1 MVVNFTELL
10 AQEYRGKLGLEAD
23 RYIEYSVEGAQR
35 METLMKGLLA
45 YWETTARDHTETATD
60 CNVAL
65 EKALRNLEVAITESG
80 AAITSDPL
88 PTVLAEEVM
97 LIQFF
102 QNLIANS
109 IKYRG
114 EEPARIHVS
123 VEDGGPAA
131 LFSVRDNGI
140 GIDHQHFQRIFGI
153 LKRLHGEEISGT
165 GIGLALCKKIVERR
179 GGNIWVESEVG
190 RGATFKFT
198 IPRHRSLP
206 SPRRRLSGP
215 FLIEERGVV
224 GLKSKGQVKTW
235 FLACR
240 SADIITMT
248 AARRRSAE

>member
-1 MVVNFTELL
+1 
-10 AQEYRGKLGLEAD
+10 
-23 RYIEYSVEGAQR
+23 
-35 METLMKGLLA
+35 MKGLLA
-45 YWETTARDHTETATD
+45 YWETTACDHTETATD

-65 EKALRNLEVAITESG
+65 EKALRNLEVAITSY
-80 AAITSDPL
+80 PL
-88 PTVLAEEVM
+88 PTVLAEETM
-97 LIQFF
+97 LIQLF

-131 LFSVRDNGI
+131 LFSVREHGI
-140 GIDHQHFQRIFGI
+140 GIDPQHFQRFFGI
-153 LKRLHGEEISGT
+153 SKRLRGKEISGT

-215 FLIEERGVV
+215 FLLEERGVID
-224 GLKSKGQVKTW
+224 LKGKGQVKTW

-240 SADIITMT
+240 SADVITMT
-248 AARRRSAE
+248 AAKRRSAK